1 MSAKSL
7 PPESVQQSLCDLL
20 DGRLPPSQR
29 EAVERLIAEDPI
41 ACDFWKAIR
50 AQRQALKRVP
60 VRRLPADFQD
70 MLAKRLSEVE
80 GRALE
85 VLPTDPPAPTVRP
98 ASNPSGRSI
107 PGWVWGS
114 MIAAAATV
122 AFVAVRW
129 RPESPLKGQLGVVG
143 SSDPQASDGMVPGNS
158 LRRPTVESVAKGSQE
173 VNAKELLQ
181 STLPKNSAAQ
191 ADAAKGEIAMADR
204 VEPSKAD
211 AGDSGKKPPIEGL
224 AEAPAVP
231 KIEPDGIPS
240 DLGQQLG
247 SQFLMVYD
255 ISVDDQA
262 LDANVLEEIFE
273 RNDIAFED
281 PVKVDPEEVDL
292 LKTLKVIGPG
302 KPKSSESV
310 GLIFVKARAE
320 RLDRAMGEV
329 WDRHEDFPEASF
341 DMAIDPPAMVALQ
354 ELKSI
359 EEFGEFEP
367 GLGATDQRADG
378 VARPFLPPA
387 PGGPDAW
394 SQFVGVERR
403 AKPESTARRH
413 LLAQRRKVSQ
423 ALSEAMNPVAYA
435 LLIVRP
441 APDR

>member
-1 MSAKSL
+1 MSAKPL

-20 DGRLPPSQR
+20 DGRLSQSQR

-41 ACDFWKAIR
+41 ASDFWKAIG
-50 AQRQALKRVP
+50 AQRRALKQVP

-70 MLAKRLSEVE
+70 ILAKRLSEVDRGSDE
-80 GRALE
+80 L
-85 VLPTDPPAPTVRP
+85 LPIDRPGPTVRP

-122 AFVAVRW
+122 AIVAVRW
-129 RPESPLKGQLGVVG
+129 RPESPLKGQLGVVA
-143 SSDPQASDGMVPGNS
+143 SSDSRPSDRRAPGETIT
-158 LRRPTVESVAKGSQE
+158 RPSVEGVAKGSPQPSG
-173 VNAKELLQ
+173 KDLLQ
-181 STLPKNSAAQ
+181 STLPKESPALS
-191 ADAAKGEIAMADR
+191 DGSKGQIAMADR
-204 VEPSKAD
+204 SDRSAVD
-211 AGDSGKKPPIEGL
+211 AGGTGKMPSIEGL
-224 AEAPAVP
+224 AGASGVP
-231 KIEPDGIPS
+231 STEPVGSLPE
-240 DLGQQLG
+240 LGLKQA
-247 SQFLMVYD
+247 SEFLLVYD

-262 LDANVLEEIFE
+262 LDANALEEIFE

-281 PVKVDPEEVDL
+281 PVKVDSEDVDL

-320 RLDRAMGEV
+320 RLDRAMGEI

-341 DMAIDPPAMVALQ
+341 DMAFDPPAMVALQ

-367 GLGATDQRADG
+367 GLGAKDDRADG

-387 PGGPDAW
+387 SGGSDAL

-403 AKPESTARRH
+403 VKPQTTAQRR
-413 LLAQRRKVSQ
+413 LLAQRRKVERV
-423 ALSEAMNPVAYA
+423 LSEAMNPVAYA

-441 APDR
+441 TPDR